1 MTKMPE
7 ENLSIEQSFDLAVQ
21 HYQKGNFQEAENLY
35 RKILEANPKHYQS
48 LGYLGLLAKQ
58 SKKYDISKKLLE
70 KVIQINPNLAEA
82 RNNLGL
88 LYQELGEY
96 QKAINCYQKAVQI
109 NPNLA
114 EPHSNLGLLYRELG
128 EYQKAI
134 NCYQK
139 AVQVNPNFVKARNN
153 LGLSYQELGEYQKAI
168 NCYQKA
174 IHLYNHALVLNPNNL
189 RAYNNREIALHLL
202 NSQAGVTTK
211 TASEDYIKTLFDD
224 YAKRFDHHLTTILD
238 YKVPQF
244 LINSLYTLIGSD
256 LIFDNVID
264 LGCGT
269 GLSGKEFRPISKRLV
284 GIDLSPKMIEIAEG
298 KRIYDLIENIEVNKY
313 LETKSEK
320 YDLFIATD
328 FLIYL
333 GDPTRLFSNI
343 SKTSKPKAIFLFS
356 TESTQDKDYILTN
369 QGRYAHSEEYIHQL
383 AKLNKFTILNVE
395 NATIR
400 TGIEGHLFI
409 LRYLG

>member
-139 AVQVNPNFVKARNN
+139 VVQINPNLAEARNN

-328 FLIYL
+328 LLIYV
-333 GDPTRLFSNI
+333 GDPTQLFSNI
-343 SKTSKPKAIFLFS
+343 SKTSKAKAIFLFS

-369 QGRYAHSEEYIHQL
+369 QGRYAHSEEYIHRL

>member
-114 EPHSNLGLLYRELG
+114 EPHSNLGL
-128 EYQKAI
+128 
-134 NCYQK
+134 
-139 AVQVNPNFVKARNN
+139 
-153 LGLSYQELGEYQKAI
+153 SYQELGEYQKAI

-256 LIFDNVID
+256 LIFDIVID

-328 FLIYL
+328 LLIYV
-333 GDPTRLFSNI
+333 GDPTQLFSNI
-343 SKTSKPKAIFLFS
+343 SKTSKAKAIFLFS

>member
-114 EPHSNLGLLYRELG
+114 EPHSNLGNLYQELG

-139 AVQVNPNFVKARNN
+139 VVQINPNLAEARNN

-328 FLIYL
+328 LLIYV
-333 GDPTRLFSNI
+333 GDPTQLFSNI
-343 SKTSKPKAIFLFS
+343 SKTSKAKAIFLFS

>member
-114 EPHSNLGLLYRELG
+114 EPHSNLGNLYQELG

-139 AVQVNPNFVKARNN
+139 VVQINPNLAEARNN

-284 GIDLSPKMIEIAEG
+284 GIDLSPKMIEIAKG
-298 KRIYDLIENIEVNKY
+298 KKIYDLIENIEVNKY
-313 LETKSEK
+313 LEKKSEK

-333 GDPTRLFSNI
+333 GDPTQLFSNI
-343 SKTSKPKAIFLFS
+343 SKTSKAKAIFLFS

>member
-58 SKKYDISKKLLE
+58 FKKYDISKRLLE

-88 LYQELGEY
+88 L
-96 QKAINCYQKAVQI
+96 
-109 NPNLA
+109 
-114 EPHSNLGLLYRELG
+114 
-128 EYQKAI
+128 
-134 NCYQK
+134 
-139 AVQVNPNFVKARNN
+139 
-153 LGLSYQELGEYQKAI
+153 YQELGEYQKAI

-224 YAKRFDHHLTTILD
+224 YAKRFDRHLTTILD

-328 FLIYL
+328 LLIYV
-333 GDPTRLFSNI
+333 GDPTQLFSNI
-343 SKTSKPKAIFLFS
+343 SKTSKAKAIFLFS

>member
-1 MTKMPE
+1 KAI
-7 ENLSIEQSFDLAVQ
+7 NC
-21 HYQKGNFQEAENLY
+21 YQKA
-35 RKILEANPKHYQS
+35 
-48 LGYLGLLAKQ
+48 
-58 SKKYDISKKLLE
+58 
-70 KVIQINPNLAEA
+70 IQINPNLAEIH
-82 RNNLGL
+82 NNLGS
-88 LYQELGEY
+88 LYQELGKTQE
-96 QKAINCYQKAVQI
+96 AMNCYQKAIQI
-109 NPNLA
+109 NPNLS
-114 EPHSNLGLLYRELG
+114 EVHNNLGNLYRELG

-139 AVQVNPNFVKARNN
+139 AIQINPNLAEARNN
-153 LGLSYQELGEYQKAI
+153 LGSLYRELGKTQEAM

-174 IHLYNHALVLNPNNL
+174 IDLYDHVLALNPNNSG
-189 RAYNNREIALHLL
+189 AYSNRETALHLL

-298 KRIYDLIENIEVNKY
+298 KKIYDLIENIEVNKY

-328 FLIYL
+328 FLIYV

-356 TESTQDKDYILTN
+356 TESTQDKDYVLTN

-400 TGIEGHLFI
+400 KGIEGHLFI